1 MIRRARWLRLMLGSR
16 LSPWPTTQTKV
27 NLHLLV
33 LRIPLS
39 PRTPILLPIL
49 PIPVGTL
56 DGNSQNSQSPP
67 RRQQPVPA
75 QRAIFGE
82 ESPSRSPSPRR
93 VALAVS
99 RTGSAMSGILH
110 NGSRSSS
117 VVSGSRR
124 GSVMSDV
131 DYHGIFPGSSLFYTG
146 TTPSPTKDEHQ
157 HVELVDEDVL
167 GPDDPIPTPLRVLN
181 SVISSHLPQPCPEL
195 FGL

>member
-1 MIRRARWLRLMLGSR
+1 MLGSR

-27 NLHLLV
+27 NLHLFA

-39 PRTPILLPIL
+39 PRAPILLPIL

-67 RRQQPVPA
+67 RRQRPVPA

-93 VALAVS
+93 VALAVG

-131 DYHGIFPGSSLFYTG
+131 DYYGIFPGSSLFYTG
-146 TTPSPTKDEHQ
+146 TTPSPTRDEHQ
-157 HVELVDEDVL
+157 HEPEDMDIELVDEDVL
-167 GPDDPIPTPLRVLN
+167 DPDPVTPSLRWRGHPICLREE
-181 SVISSHLPQPCPEL
+181 CPS
-195 FGL
+195 